1 MEKQKQEENSDS
13 DSKAYLSS
21 TFWRLVEYASPDKWH
36 IFGACTALILSSASN
51 IALPAIIGKVL
62 DESTQIVILLILQRF

>member
-1 MEKQKQEENSDS
+1 MEKQKQKQEENENS
-13 DSKAYLSS
+13 DSKS

-62 DESTQIVILLILQRF
+62 DESTQIVILLILLRF